1 MPVPGK
7 AVIGTGFQQMTMR
20 YQKLGASSRFR
31 FRARCSKSGEE
42 QDAREMEAIIPLRSR
57 DTGLFAPMPRG
68 VRHDGKPRTDA
79 PDMLKRTAVA
89 ALPLLLLAA
98 CQGDDS
104 APGATS
110 ASEEQGLNDAAAM
123 LDANSV
129 DANA

>member
-1 MPVPGK
+1 
-7 AVIGTGFQQMTMR
+7 
-20 YQKLGASSRFR
+20 
-31 FRARCSKSGEE
+31 
-42 QDAREMEAIIPLRSR
+42 
-57 DTGLFAPMPRG
+57 
-68 VRHDGKPRTDA
+68 
-79 PDMLKRTAVA
+79 MLKRTAVA

-129 DANA
+129 DANAVTLNSTDQEQSP